1 MNKTAMNETVMTSN
15 ARPAADTLV
24 ADKLGV
30 NPSIMLSATDLR
42 VAYGRNTALAI
53 DTIELHAGEVLGVV
67 GGNGAGKST
76 LVNACAGW
84 SRGKPQASG
93 RVMLDGKDISALEAH
108 ERANAGLLL
117 VPEGK
122 LVFGQMTVDENLS
135 VLSRPPSTSGRK
147 FYDRAAVFELF
158 PRLKERRG
166 HLGSQLSGGERQMLG
181 IGRALMLGPK
191 VLMLDEP
198 SIGLAPRLVATVLQ
212 TMRMLAREGLTILLV
227 EQNVR
232 AAIDIVDR
240 LVLLERGRVVAQGS
254 ASEMRDN
261 PRIAQAYLGIN
272 PS

>member
-1 MNKTAMNETVMTSN
+1 MSDTAI
-15 ARPAADTLV
+15 
-24 ADKLGV
+24 K
-30 NPSIMLSATDLR
+30 LSASNLQ
-42 VAYGRNTALAI
+42 VAYGGNTALAI
-53 DTIELHAGEVLGVV
+53 NAIELHAGEVLGVV

-84 SRGKPQASG
+84 SRGKPQVSG
-93 RVMLDGKDISALEAH
+93 RVMLDGKDISKLDAH
-108 ERANAGLLL
+108 QRANAGLLL

-135 VLSRPPSTSGRK
+135 LLSRPPSDPGRK

-158 PRLKERRG
+158 PRLKERRD

-212 TMRMLAREGLTILLV
+212 TMRMLAGEGLTILLV

-261 PRIAQAYLGIN
+261 PRIAQAYLGITA
-272 PS
+272 